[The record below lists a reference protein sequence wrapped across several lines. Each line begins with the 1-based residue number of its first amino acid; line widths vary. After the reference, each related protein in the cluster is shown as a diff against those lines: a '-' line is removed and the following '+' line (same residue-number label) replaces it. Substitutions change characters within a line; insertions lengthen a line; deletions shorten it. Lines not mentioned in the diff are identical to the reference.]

1 MRTIIFTTA
10 LSFLSL
16 FLLAQ
21 NVGIGTTSPIARL
34 HVADSNVVFTG
45 PVNVPFLT
53 TYNPP
58 IQGAG
63 TRMMWYPQKAAF
75 RAGGVDGTQWDKDNI
90 GMYSFA
96 SGFNT
101 KAGYLS
107 TAMGLESVASG
118 WLSTALG
125 SFSISS
131 GYNTLAA
138 GEYATA
144 SQDYAIA
151 LGRYATAT
159 NFSAVSIGEKNTA
172 SGAFSVAMGI
182 VTKALG
188 ESSASF
194 GNNTVSKARG
204 GFTTGL
210 YNDTL
215 DFPDYNVSSINDR
228 IFQIGNG
235 IDGARSNAIT
245 VLRNANIGIGNS
257 SPHAPLQLATTFANR
272 KIVLYEVA
280 DNDHQFQGFGI
291 NSGVL
296 RYQVNQ
302 TGDDH
307 VFYAGTS
314 PTTSNELMRIKGNGN
329 VGIGTSTPSSAKLV
343 IKGTAGQEGLDLS
356 SADQYANLR
365 VIRNSLGSDKD
376 MYIGL
381 GSGAASSLHLF
392 SNNNETITLKGGNVG
407 IGNSSPHA
415 PLQLATTFANRK
427 IVLYE
432 VADNDHQFEGFG
444 MNAGI
449 LRYQVNQT
457 GDDHVFYAG
466 TSPTTSNELMRI
478 KGNGNVGIGISALTY
493 KLQVGSSNN
502 GVRIEGPV
510 LSGGVA
516 LSIGGFGDL
525 QIDQPGTAG
534 GRFIIKDNG
543 NVGVGNAAPKSTLD
557 VIGTIATKVNYRS
570 GNSGNIALDNT
581 GTVWIFSLNIGASIT
596 LPDPFSCPNR
606 RYTIANRNNTGMAI
620 TNYYNLSGALVA
632 TIPALSSIELVSG
645 GANWE
650 QIR

>member
-280 DNDHQFQGFGI
+280 DNDHQF
-291 NSGVL
+291 
-296 RYQVNQ
+296 
-302 TGDDH
+302 
-307 VFYAGTS
+307 
-314 PTTSNELMRIKGNGN
+314 
-329 VGIGTSTPSSAKLV
+329 
-343 IKGTAGQEGLDLS
+343 
-356 SADQYANLR
+356 
-365 VIRNSLGSDKD
+365 
-376 MYIGL
+376 
-381 GSGAASSLHLF
+381 
-392 SNNNETITLKGGNVG
+392 
-407 IGNSSPHA
+407 
-415 PLQLATTFANRK
+415 
-427 IVLYE
+427 
-432 VADNDHQFEGFG
+432 EGFG

-632 TIPALSSIELVSG
+632 TIPALSSIDLVSG